1 MSCIQLSLTNS
12 TSQRWEEKGNNNAVV
27 RTYTWGLDIRESS
40 QGAGGVAGLLMVNA
54 GSGGIHF
61 PAYDL
66 NGNVMG
72 LVKAANGTIST
83 RYEYGP
89 FGEVFC
95 SVGELAGENPFQ
107 FSTKYTDFE
116 TDLVYYGY
124 RYYSP
129 DLGRWIS
136 RDPIEEQGGFNLYAF
151 VNNDPVNKFNI
162 LGLDFSTYSG
172 LGYGYS
178 GYSKDCLK
186 SCEQVGDKRDM
197 IFTNEVFR
205 SNSNMEK
212 IKIYS
217 KSLSFMISYIPYNIP
232 AGSYKLTLSKFFEED
247 GNFINILD
255 DLEKIQNG
263 NYIINTTIKYKEC
276 VERNNNRLGIF
287 SFLKRCCC
295 LRHWEEKT
303 STRRCF
309 PATSMEE
316 AIDTN
321 FGAGLYTGRNPN
333 FFNISNI
340 TSSTIERCYMEHL
353 DELENYEDD
362 NLF

>member
-1 MSCIQLSLTNS
+1 MSCNKLSLTNS
-12 TSQRWEEKGNNNAVV
+12 TSVRWEEKGNNNAVV

-151 VNNDPVNKFNI
+151 VNNDPVNKFDI
-162 LGLDFSTYSG
+162 LGLKCKPKTYPNGQYIFSVDQSFYPSG
-172 LGYGYS
+172 WQCETNYLTLDECGAS
-178 GYSKDCLK
+178 AVVSATLECKLHVIVECLCPCLEK
-186 SCEQVGDKRDM
+186 RKGIRYFKVENIGGSSCDTPIAENRYVSP
-197 IFTNEVFR
+197 FPL
-205 SNSNMEK
+205 
-212 IKIYS
+212 
-217 KSLSFMISYIPYNIP
+217 LSFKTPPSIIDLIARLIEYNISP
-232 AGSYKLTLSKFFEED
+232 MGLQEPNSDALKKEINSKKPKTFIEGEWLNGESPCENDSYFLENTLNFLIKLTPF
-247 GNFINILD
+247 
-255 DLEKIQNG
+255 
-263 NYIINTTIKYKEC
+263 YHY
-276 VERNNNRLGIF
+276 
-287 SFLKRCCC
+287 
-295 LRHWEEKT
+295 
-303 STRRCF
+303 
-309 PATSMEE
+309 
-316 AIDTN
+316 
-321 FGAGLYTGRNPN
+321 
-333 FFNISNI
+333 
-340 TSSTIERCYMEHL
+340 
-353 DELENYEDD
+353 
-362 NLF
+362 

>member
-12 TSQRWEEKGNNNAVV
+12 TSARWKEKGNNNAVV

-151 VNNDPVNKFNI
+151 VNNDPINKI
-162 LGLDFSTYSG
+162 DALGLFFCGECKEGDVRNFSVESYIYPEYHS
-172 LGYGYS
+172 Y
-178 GYSKDCLK
+178 LK
-186 SCEQVGDKRDM
+186 
-197 IFTNEVFR
+197 IA
-205 SNSNMEK
+205 MERGK
-212 IKIYS
+212 EI
-217 KSLSFMISYIPYNIP
+217 LSALDIISYLQFP
-232 AGSYKLTLSKFFEED
+232 LS
-247 GNFINILD
+247 
-255 DLEKIQNG
+255 
-263 NYIINTTIKYKEC
+263 
-276 VERNNNRLGIF
+276 
-287 SFLKRCCC
+287 
-295 LRHWEEKT
+295 
-303 STRRCF
+303 
-309 PATSMEE
+309 A
-316 AIDTN
+316 
-321 FGAGLYTGRNPN
+321 
-333 FFNISNI
+333 
-340 TSSTIERCYMEHL
+340 SS
-353 DELENYEDD
+353 
-362 NLF
+362 

>member
-12 TSQRWEEKGNNNAVV
+12 TSARWEEKGNNNAVV
-27 RTYTWGLDIRESS
+27 RTYTWGLDISESS

-129 DLGRWIS
+129 DIGRWIS

-151 VNNDPVNKFNI
+151 VNNDPINKI
-162 LGLDFSTYSG
+162 DTLGLFFCGECKEGDVRNFHTENYVRLWLYPGSRNALKIGEEILSALDIISYLQFTSGIARGVAIGIEKGIAIGIGDGVIGALPESLGNTADFLTDKLKY
-172 LGYGYS
+172 LGWT
-178 GYSKDCLK
+178 DA
-186 SCEQVGDKRDM
+186 M
-197 IFTNEVFR
+197 I
-205 SNSNMEK
+205 EK
-212 IKIYS
+212 IDLIAKDVS
-217 KSLSFMISYIPYNIP
+217 KYEPFCVKVQLKWQMCEKANDRNLSW
-232 AGSYKLTLSKFFEED
+232 
-247 GNFINILD
+247 
-255 DLEKIQNG
+255 
-263 NYIINTTIKYKEC
+263 KE
-276 VERNNNRLGIF
+276 F
-287 SFLKRCCC
+287 Y
-295 LRHWEEKT
+295 
-303 STRRCF
+303 
-309 PATSMEE
+309 P
-316 AIDTN
+316 
-321 FGAGLYTGRNPN
+321 
-333 FFNISNI
+333 
-340 TSSTIERCYMEHL
+340 
-353 DELENYEDD
+353 
-362 NLF
+362 

>member
-1 MSCIQLSLTNS
+1 MSCNKLSLTNS
-12 TSQRWEEKGNNNAVV
+12 TSARWKEKGNNNAVV

-129 DLGRWIS
+129 DIGRWIS

-151 VNNDPVNKFNI
+151 VNNDPINKI
-162 LGLDFSTYSG
+162 DTLGLFFCGECKEGDVRKFHTENYVRLWLYPGSRNA
-172 LGYGYS
+172 
-178 GYSKDCLK
+178 LK
-186 SCEQVGDKRDM
+186 IGEE
-197 IFTNEVFR
+197 I
-205 SNSNMEK
+205 
-212 IKIYS
+212 
-217 KSLSFMISYIPYNIP
+217 LSALDIISYLQFTSGIARGVAIGIEKGIAIGIKDGVIGALPESLGNTATFLIDELRYLGVRNQI
-232 AGSYKLTLSKFFEED
+232 SEKLELIQEALLNNPDQPVCIFLQIKWEMCKRKGGNLSWKKEKLIKEYCGED
-247 GNFINILD
+247 GNGYSFERDFYRIMNDIRIQERELYIN
-255 DLEKIQNG
+255 
-263 NYIINTTIKYKEC
+263 Y
-276 VERNNNRLGIF
+276 
-287 SFLKRCCC
+287 
-295 LRHWEEKT
+295 LREIRK
-303 STRRCF
+303 
-309 PATSMEE
+309 
-316 AIDTN
+316 
-321 FGAGLYTGRNPN
+321 
-333 FFNISNI
+333 
-340 TSSTIERCYMEHL
+340 
-353 DELENYEDD
+353 
-362 NLF
+362 

>member
-1 MSCIQLSLTNS
+1 MSCNKLSLTNS
-12 TSQRWEEKGNNNAVV
+12 TSARWKEKGNNNAVV

-129 DLGRWIS
+129 DIGRWIS

-151 VNNDPVNKFNI
+151 VNNDPVNHWDM
-162 LGLDFSTYSG
+162 LGLECTVKKNAQREEIIDIDSSRSPNGWECTLKLST
-172 LGYGYS
+172 L
-178 GYSKDCLK
+178 
-186 SCEQVGDKRDM
+186 
-197 IFTNEVFR
+197 NELNM
-205 SNSNMEK
+205 SN
-212 IKIYS
+212 
-217 KSLSFMISYIPYNIP
+217 SLSFNLKCKLHVIVECECGSCLVKRKGTKYVKKDIGVSNCNTSLVENRFVSPLPFFYIPTTPRITDVL
-232 AGSYKLTLSKFFEED
+232 AKILHEEIMKK
-247 GNFINILD
+247 NP
-255 DLEKIQNG
+255 
-263 NYIINTTIKYKEC
+263 
-276 VERNNNRLGIF
+276 
-287 SFLKRCCC
+287 FLKADALMEDFKKDVSEQLPKSIQDGEWLKGKHPCDRE
-295 LRHWEEKT
+295 LSLWE
-303 STRRCF
+303 R
-309 PATSMEE
+309 
-316 AIDTN
+316 I
-321 FGAGLYTGRNPN
+321 FG
-333 FFNISNI
+333 
-340 TSSTIERCYMEHL
+340 
-353 DELENYEDD
+353 
-362 NLF
+362 

>member
-12 TSQRWEEKGNNNAVV
+12 TSARWKEKGNNNAVV
-27 RTYTWGLDIRESS
+27 RTYTWGLDISESS

-151 VNNDPVNKFNI
+151 VNNDPINKIDALGLFFCGECKEGDVRNFSVESYIYPEYHSYLKIAMERGKEI
-162 LGLDFSTYSG
+162 LSALDIISYLQFTSGMTRGVAIGIEKGIAIGIGDGVIGALPESLGNTADFLTDKLKYLGWTDAMIEKIDLIAKDVSKYEPFCVKVQLKWQMCEKANDRNLSWKENEEFEIYCEPENELDFS
-172 LGYGYS
+172 LE
-178 GYSKDCLK
+178 K
-186 SCEQVGDKRDM
+186 
-197 IFTNEVFR
+197 
-205 SNSNMEK
+205 EK
-212 IKIYS
+212 IKQRMM
-217 KSLSFMISYIPYNIP
+217 F
-232 AGSYKLTLSKFFEED
+232 LTLELKKMEVAVYRKYLES
-247 GNFINILD
+247 INRY
-255 DLEKIQNG
+255 KQN
-263 NYIINTTIKYKEC
+263 
-276 VERNNNRLGIF
+276 
-287 SFLKRCCC
+287 
-295 LRHWEEKT
+295 
-303 STRRCF
+303 
-309 PATSMEE
+309 
-316 AIDTN
+316 
-321 FGAGLYTGRNPN
+321 
-333 FFNISNI
+333 
-340 TSSTIERCYMEHL
+340 
-353 DELENYEDD
+353 
-362 NLF
+362 

>member
-1 MSCIQLSLTNS
+1 MSCNKLSLTNS
-12 TSQRWEEKGNNNAVV
+12 TSARWKEKGNNNAVV

-151 VNNDPVNKFNI
+151 VNNDPVNKFDI
-162 LGLDFSTYSG
+162 LGLDFQWINQKTN
-172 LGYGYS
+172 
-178 GYSKDCLK
+178 
-186 SCEQVGDKRDM
+186 QVETGTFRNSSADFKID
-197 IFTNEVFR
+197 IF
-205 SNSNMEK
+205 S
-212 IKIYS
+212 
-217 KSLSFMISYIPYNIP
+217 
-232 AGSYKLTLSKFFEED
+232 
-247 GNFINILD
+247 INI
-255 DLEKIQNG
+255 
-263 NYIINTTIKYKEC
+263 
-276 VERNNNRLGIF
+276 
-287 SFLKRCCC
+287 
-295 LRHWEEKT
+295 
-303 STRRCF
+303 
-309 PATSMEE
+309 
-316 AIDTN
+316 
-321 FGAGLYTGRNPN
+321 GLCTY
-333 FFNISNI
+333 F
-340 TSSTIERCYMEHL
+340 
-353 DELENYEDD
+353 
-362 NLF
+362 

>member
-1 MSCIQLSLTNS
+1 MSCNRLSLRS
-12 TSQRWEEKGNNNAVV
+12 RASPRWEEKGNNNAVV

-151 VNNDPVNKFNI
+151 VNNDPINKI
-162 LGLDFSTYSG
+162 DTLGLFFCGKCREGDIRNLDISLDFYSALYPYARKTMKLGKEILSALDIISYLQFTSGIARGVAIGIKDGIIAG
-172 LGYGYS
+172 LPEFLGTTVTFLIDELRYLGVRDQIFEKLESIQEAIFRNSEYIS
-178 GYSKDCLK
+178 VEITLSLEICRLKWSWGIFKYLDWEYASYSKKYDN
-186 SCEQVGDKRDM
+186 D
-197 IFTNEVFR
+197 
-205 SNSNMEK
+205 
-212 IKIYS
+212 
-217 KSLSFMISYIPYNIP
+217 
-232 AGSYKLTLSKFFEED
+232 ED
-247 GNFINILD
+247 GYERKWLENNIDYFII
-255 DLEKIQNG
+255 EHIRESK
-263 NYIINTTIKYKEC
+263 KEI
-276 VERNNNRLGIF
+276 IF
-287 SFLKRCCC
+287 S
-295 LRHWEEKT
+295 
-303 STRRCF
+303 
-309 PATSMEE
+309 A
-316 AIDTN
+316 N
-321 FGAGLYTGRNPN
+321 
-333 FFNISNI
+333 
-340 TSSTIERCYMEHL
+340 
-353 DELENYEDD
+353 
-362 NLF
+362 